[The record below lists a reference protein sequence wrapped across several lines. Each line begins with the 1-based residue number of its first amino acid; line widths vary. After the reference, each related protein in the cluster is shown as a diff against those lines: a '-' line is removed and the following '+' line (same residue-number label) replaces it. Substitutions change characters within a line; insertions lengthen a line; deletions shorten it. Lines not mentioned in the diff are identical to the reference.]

1 MKKRYIALAFVILL
15 LTATSLALAEGLQH
29 VSDLANRLT
38 AQQKASL
45 QQQAAEL
52 YQKSGFDVVFHTTND
67 SQNKGPRD
75 YSFDYFHAFH
85 DAIRYPDGA
94 MIAVMYDT
102 RDYYEAA
109 RGKGISL
116 LTHRE
121 NNDLASVVQGKLTQ
135 GDLYGAFNNY
145 MRYVRRLVIK
155 PTALE
160 RTVEVLPY
168 IAIAGLVAGLAYAM
182 VLLKNLK
189 IAKFKQD
196 AGLYVNQRSLN
207 LTESEDI
214 FLFQNVTRT
223 RIQTNSGS
231 SGSSGGGFSSGSRGG
246 TSYGGRGGK
255 F

>member
-1 MKKRYIALAFVILL
+1 MKKRSMLFVLVLL
-15 LTATSLALAEGLQH
+15 LLASVPLSHAAGLQH

-38 AQQKASL
+38 AQQKADL
-45 QQQAAEL
+45 QQQAEDL
-52 YQKSGFDVVFHTTND
+52 YQRSGFDVVFHTTND
-67 SQNKGPRD
+67 SQNKGPKD

-85 DAIRYPDGA
+85 DAVRYPDGA

-116 LTHRE
+116 LTYRE
-121 NNDLASVVQGKLTQ
+121 SNDLAGVVQGKLTQ
-135 GDLYGAFNNY
+135 GDLYGAFNDY

-160 RTVEVLPY
+160 RTKEVLPY
-168 IAIAGLVAGLAYAM
+168 LAIAGLVVGLVYAF
-182 VLLKNLK
+182 VLLNNLK
-189 IAKFKQD
+189 IAKFKKD
-196 AGLYVNQRSLN
+196 ASLYVNPRSLN

-214 FLFQNVTRT
+214 FLFQNVVRT
-223 RIQTNSGS
+223 KIQSSSS